1 MNRIN
6 KLFQEKRDNILS
18 IYFTAGYPSLND
30 TEDIIKTLDDCGV
43 DLIEIGMPFSEISEL
58 VFLLG
63 SIPITRIPS
72 PINSDRRVP
81 SLAPISSTRLLG
93 SSEYFKTI
101 WRARFLK
108 WLTTG

>member
-43 DLIEIGMPFSEISEL
+43 DLIEIGGL
-58 VFLLG
+58 
-63 SIPITRIPS
+63 SI
-72 PINSDRRVP
+72 
-81 SLAPISSTRLLG
+81 L
-93 SSEYFKTI
+93 
-101 WRARFLK
+101 
-108 WLTTG
+108 